1 MVEYGWD
8 QTPTPDLGLDI
19 TKAPADIQKLYKWVI
34 EKTYGEDVASA
45 YGQGLIAAGII
56 AKNAEAMSLF
66 TSGQMDALDTF
77 VKETLIELTDKDVI
91 SAPEIIMARNG
102 ESTLAD
108 RLDRDLAATS
118 STLAEYNDNIRNDLV
133 RSTENLLVFKDD
145 NTVDILNRATNVYTV
160 TRSSGVTKIQST
172 NYAVG
177 SDFAMVTYEN
187 IAPGESTILRLKGK
201 LVSSRT
207 IIVRFGYS
215 GTSTY
220 ISPFNGSYE
229 VVIPNPPSGRPV
241 NFLYFDFMGNA
252 TMELESVELV
262 RDSTASL
269 NSFYEVDNAAKPYEL
284 ISTSS
289 GTIEQMLSVATT
301 YLKNIEQL
309 TYGNSYTMF
318 DATSDKIN
326 DKYQIDCSSFFS
338 AIFKGITF
346 ENSRYINPTNKDSR
360 WGFLSYDAT
369 QYRLANQLAKLA
381 NSRGYGFVPR
391 EDLSDLRPGDVLFFS
406 WDSEGGDIAFK
417 NRAWMGIQH
426 VAIYLDKEDTDKY
439 VTLQLDNGFSN
450 VIYMPGDEYMSQ
462 CVYAARFPTANLESS
477 FDRTNLISDGA
488 GEYSNN
494 SGLNC
499 KLSEPLTQYN
509 VYTLVVDYELLTPGK
524 RLVIQNGDWAT
535 IIAHTQATSL
545 GRRKSVY
552 RFIYNFQN
560 PSSTLK
566 VSISGA
572 GEGRANFFGQ
582 TLYKG
587 FPIFD

>member
-19 TKAPADIQKLYKWVI
+19 TKAPEDIQKLYKWVI
-34 EKTYGEDVASA
+34 EKTYGKDVASA
-45 YGQGLIAAGII
+45 YAQGIVAAGII

-66 TSGQMDALDTF
+66 TSGQMDTLDQF
-77 VKETLIELTDKDVI
+77 VKDTLIELTNKDII
-91 SAPEIIMARNG
+91 SAPEIIFSRDG
-102 ESTLAD
+102 ESTLND
-108 RLDRDLAATS
+108 RLERDLLETS
-118 STLAEYNDNIRNDLV
+118 SIIADYNDSIRSDLI
-133 RSTENLLVFKDD
+133 RSSENLLVLTDEGA
-145 NTVDILNRATNVYTV
+145 VDIVNRAPTVYTV
-160 TRSSGVTKIQST
+160 TRSSGITKIQST

-177 SDFAMVTYEN
+177 SDFAMITYDN
-187 IAPGESTILRLKGK
+187 IVPGESTIFKLKGK

-215 GTSTY
+215 GITTY

-229 VVIPNPPSGRPV
+229 VIIPNPPSGRPI

-252 TMELESVELV
+252 TMELESVELIHN
-262 RDSTASL
+262 STSSL
-269 NSFYEVDNAAKPYEL
+269 TSFYEVDHIAKPYEQ

-309 TYGNSYTMF
+309 TYGNTYTMF
-318 DATSDKIN
+318 DATSDKIS

-338 AIFKGITF
+338 AIFKGVTF
-346 ENSRYINPTNKDSR
+346 ENSRYVNPNNKDSR
-360 WGFLSYDAT
+360 WGFLSYDAN
-369 QYRLANQLAKLA
+369 QYRYANHLAKLA

-426 VAIYLDKEDTDKY
+426 VAIYLDKEDADKY

-477 FDRTNLISDGA
+477 FDRANLISDGS
-488 GEYSNN
+488 GEYNN
-494 SGLNC
+494 NAGLNC
-499 KLSEPLTQYN
+499 TLSEPLTQYN
-509 VYTLVVDYELLTPGK
+509 TYTLVVDYELLNPGR
-524 RLVIQNGDWAT
+524 RLIIQNGDWAT
-535 IIAHTQATSL
+535 IIAHTQATVL

-572 GEGRANFFGQ
+572 GDGRANFFGQ